1 MQYPMIAQ
9 PQYGFAPT
17 MPMMANG
24 GSVADAQSVQSKGRG
39 RDTML
44 VHMTPKEV
52 GGLQALAMQHGG
64 SLTINPQTGL
74 PEAGFLENMLP
85 TLLGVGL
92 SFIPGVG
99 PLAAAGITTAIQTA
113 RTGDLGQGLIA
124 GLGAYGGASLG
135 AGLTSAG
142 AAGAGASAA
151 PTAGLEFAT
160 NPADLAAATGTE
172 VAATGAGA
180 AGVPSSLGTT
190 VNPVTLGDTGA
201 AIYGGAPS
209 PTMEAANLAVD
220 EMAAQGAGAG
230 SSTSILAPPSAT
242 PPPATFA
249 SRAADAGQGVKNLFT
264 KEGAFKD
271 FIGQPATKAD
281 EKTGAKAV
289 EATGLGGGFGAAKTV
304 GMAAAPALLAQPEY
318 DAPAPK
324 EKKGSDYEGPY
335 TPSERKVSYPGDDER
350 RRTSEFTYFTPSNP
364 VPFDAGGKVE
374 EDRSVKMPDASY
386 VAGQAPEFN
395 HNFRAVEVEGGF
407 PSAQISPDASNISNG
422 LMQLMGSSIEDDA
435 KNKANEQIRTMA
447 GYEYDPRSQRL
458 VKSSSSG
465 GLPALARGG
474 SVPTLEN
481 GGFVLTKKAVDGL
494 GKGSNKKGQANAQ
507 RGLGAIPIRGAGA
520 KRGPKAGVDDKIKT
534 TIDGKR
540 PALVSNGEAYVPK
553 RQVAKKGGAKAF
565 YALMKQAEKAA
576 DKRHRA

>member
-1 MQYPMIAQ
+1 MIAQ

-494 GKGSNKKGQANAQ
+494 GRGNNEKGQANAQ

-576 DKRHRA
+576 DKRRRA

>member
-142 AAGAGASAA
+142 AAGAGAGAA

-160 NPADLAAATGTE
+160 TPAELAAATGGE
-172 VAATGAGA
+172 AAAA
-180 AGVPSSLGTT
+180 AGGTAVMLVLLASLLRFGTT

-230 SSTSILAPPSAT
+230 SSTSILAPPSINSAT
-242 PPPATFA
+242 
-249 SRAADAGQGVKNLFT
+249 RNVWQ
-264 KEGAFKD
+264 
-271 FIGQPATKAD
+271 
-281 EKTGAKAV
+281 
-289 EATGLGGGFGAAKTV
+289 
-304 GMAAAPALLAQPEY
+304 
-318 DAPAPK
+318 
-324 EKKGSDYEGPY
+324 
-335 TPSERKVSYPGDDER
+335 
-350 RRTSEFTYFTPSNP
+350 
-364 VPFDAGGKVE
+364 
-374 EDRSVKMPDASY
+374 
-386 VAGQAPEFN
+386 
-395 HNFRAVEVEGGF
+395 
-407 PSAQISPDASNISNG
+407 
-422 LMQLMGSSIEDDA
+422 
-435 KNKANEQIRTMA
+435 
-447 GYEYDPRSQRL
+447 
-458 VKSSSSG
+458 
-465 GLPALARGG
+465 
-474 SVPTLEN
+474 
-481 GGFVLTKKAVDGL
+481 
-494 GKGSNKKGQANAQ
+494 
-507 RGLGAIPIRGAGA
+507 
-520 KRGPKAGVDDKIKT
+520 
-534 TIDGKR
+534 
-540 PALVSNGEAYVPK
+540 
-553 RQVAKKGGAKAF
+553 
-565 YALMKQAEKAA
+565 
-576 DKRHRA
+576 

>member
-160 NPADLAAATGTE
+160 NPTDHCCCHRYRSCRRWYCWCSWRPFFAWNEL
-172 VAATGAGA
+172 
-180 AGVPSSLGTT
+180 LIQ
-190 VNPVTLGDTGA
+190 LR
-201 AIYGGAPS
+201 
-209 PTMEAANLAVD
+209 L
-220 EMAAQGAGAG
+220 
-230 SSTSILAPPSAT
+230 AT
-242 PPPATFA
+242 PEQLYTAERLPRLWKLQT
-249 SRAADAGQGVKNLFT
+249 
-264 KEGAFKD
+264 
-271 FIGQPATKAD
+271 
-281 EKTGAKAV
+281 
-289 EATGLGGGFGAAKTV
+289 
-304 GMAAAPALLAQPEY
+304 LL
-318 DAPAPK
+318 
-324 EKKGSDYEGPY
+324 
-335 TPSERKVSYPGDDER
+335 
-350 RRTSEFTYFTPSNP
+350 
-364 VPFDAGGKVE
+364 
-374 EDRSVKMPDASY
+374 
-386 VAGQAPEFN
+386 
-395 HNFRAVEVEGGF
+395 
-407 PSAQISPDASNISNG
+407 
-422 LMQLMGSSIEDDA
+422 
-435 KNKANEQIRTMA
+435 
-447 GYEYDPRSQRL
+447 
-458 VKSSSSG
+458 
-465 GLPALARGG
+465 
-474 SVPTLEN
+474 
-481 GGFVLTKKAVDGL
+481 
-494 GKGSNKKGQANAQ
+494 
-507 RGLGAIPIRGAGA
+507 
-520 KRGPKAGVDDKIKT
+520 
-534 TIDGKR
+534 
-540 PALVSNGEAYVPK
+540 
-553 RQVAKKGGAKAF
+553 
-565 YALMKQAEKAA
+565 
-576 DKRHRA
+576 

>member
-289 EATGLGGGFGAAKTV
+289 EATGLGGGFGAAKTA
-304 GMAAAPALLAQPEY
+304 GLAAAPC
-318 DAPAPK
+318 
-324 EKKGSDYEGPY
+324 
-335 TPSERKVSYPGDDER
+335 
-350 RRTSEFTYFTPSNP
+350 TSCAT
-364 VPFDAGGKVE
+364 
-374 EDRSVKMPDASY
+374 
-386 VAGQAPEFN
+386 
-395 HNFRAVEVEGGF
+395 
-407 PSAQISPDASNISNG
+407 
-422 LMQLMGSSIEDDA
+422 
-435 KNKANEQIRTMA
+435 
-447 GYEYDPRSQRL
+447 
-458 VKSSSSG
+458 
-465 GLPALARGG
+465 
-474 SVPTLEN
+474 
-481 GGFVLTKKAVDGL
+481 
-494 GKGSNKKGQANAQ
+494 
-507 RGLGAIPIRGAGA
+507 
-520 KRGPKAGVDDKIKT
+520 
-534 TIDGKR
+534 
-540 PALVSNGEAYVPK
+540 
-553 RQVAKKGGAKAF
+553 
-565 YALMKQAEKAA
+565 
-576 DKRHRA
+576 